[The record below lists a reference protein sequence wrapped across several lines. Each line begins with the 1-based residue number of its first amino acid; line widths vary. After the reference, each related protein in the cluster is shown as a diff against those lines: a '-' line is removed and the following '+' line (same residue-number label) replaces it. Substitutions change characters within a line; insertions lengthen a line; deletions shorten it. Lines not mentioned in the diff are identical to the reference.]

1 MNKQKV
7 VVFSGSGI
15 SAESGLRTFRDSD
28 GLWEEYNVYEVATPQ
43 AWEKNPVLVNEFYN
57 ARRKQVRQAQ
67 PNTAHYALAD
77 LQEAF
82 DVQIITQNIDDLH
95 ERAGSS
101 KVLHL
106 HGEIMKCRSSVDPT
120 IIYNVE
126 GDEIKIGQCCEKGSQ
141 LRPHVVWFGEMV
153 TEMDRAL
160 MHASRAEIFIIV
172 GTSLNVYPAAGLVTV
187 APPNSPKFL
196 IDPNAHELG
205 KLNGVEIIAEKAGT
219 GVPKLVE
226 KLMKG
231 VING

>member
-1 MNKQKV
+1 MSKKV

-15 SAESGLRTFRDSD
+15 SAESGLKTFRDSD
-28 GLWEEYNVYEVATPQ
+28 GLWEEFNVYEVATPQ
-43 AWEKNPVLVNEFYN
+43 AWEKNPELVNEFYN
-57 ARRKQVRQAQ
+57 ARRKQVREAR
-67 PNTAHYALAD
+67 PNAAHLALAQ
-77 LQEAF
+77 LEERF

-106 HGEIMKCRSSVDPT
+106 HGEIMKCRSCVDAHL
-120 IIYNVE
+120 IYPIC
-126 GDEIKIGQCCEKGSQ
+126 DDIKIGQLCEKGSQ

-160 MHASRAEIFIIV
+160 LYASNAEIFIIV

-187 APPNSPKFL
+187 APADIPKYL
-196 IDPNAHELG
+196 IDPNAY
-205 KLNGVEIIAEKAGT
+205 EILVNDKIKIIPEKACT

-226 KLMKG
+226 KLMEG
-231 VING
+231 VFNV